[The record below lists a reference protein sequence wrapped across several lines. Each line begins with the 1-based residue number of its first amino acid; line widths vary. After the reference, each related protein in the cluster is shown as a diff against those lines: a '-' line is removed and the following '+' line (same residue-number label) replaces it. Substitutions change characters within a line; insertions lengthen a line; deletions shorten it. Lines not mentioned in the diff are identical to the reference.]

1 MTIKDIITK
10 NKLIKFLNIEKIP
23 KITLIT
29 LFIIGISY
37 LFQYIHFSEII
48 FFYKTLIIIFLSVIS
63 IKINKNFFYY
73 GFIFT
78 FSIFMYYSSFVF
90 KFNFI
95 KKIDNVKTITGIVTG
110 KTEIKNKFLYTIKT
124 NAIITKKERIIS
136 STYIKLLSS
145 KNLELSDYIIC
156 KNIYQLTKVKTINDW
171 EKEKFHQ
178 GYAGIFI
185 SNTIKKYNESV
196 IYQKIYRYIKIIA
209 SVRNFILNQIKITLD
224 DQPLFKTIFLGESNK
239 DQNIKQIFNTW
250 GITHYLARSG
260 LHIQILISLISFIL
274 LFLGISYKK
283 IIFFE
288 SFILLFFYFFSFQ
301 SISFLRA
308 ITMFLMN
315 KFCLLLKI
323 KTTSLHI
330 VSATALLIFFI
341 NPYSFFL
348 LSTQLT
354 FFCTF
359 ILAVINYKQ
368 YQI

>member
-1 MTIKDIITK
+1 LTLKDIIAK

-23 KITLIT
+23 KITRIALLT
-29 LFIIGISY
+29 IGISY
-37 LFQYIHFSEII
+37 LFQYIRFSEII
-48 FFYKTLIIIFLSVIS
+48 FVYKILIIIILSTIS
-63 IKINKNFFYY
+63 MAINKNYLSY
-73 GFIFT
+73 AFIFIIST
-78 FSIFMYYSSFVF
+78 FMYYSYFVF
-90 KFNFI
+90 EFNFI
-95 KKIDNVKTITGIVTG
+95 KKVDNIKTITGIVTG
-110 KTEIKNKFLYTIKT
+110 KTETKNKFLYTIKT
-124 NAIITKKERIIS
+124 NAIITKKEKIIY
-136 STYIKLLSS
+136 STYVKLLSN

-156 KNIYQLTKVKTINDW
+156 KNIYQLTKIKTINDW

-209 SVRNFILNQIKITLD
+209 SARNFILNQIKITLK

-239 DQNIKQIFNTW
+239 NQNIKQIFNTW

-260 LHIQILISLISFIL
+260 LHIQILISFISFIL
-274 LFLGISYKK
+274 LFLGINYKK

-308 ITMFLMN
+308 IIMFLMN

>member
-1 MTIKDIITK
+1 MA
-10 NKLIKFLNIEKIP
+10 
-23 KITLIT
+23 
-29 LFIIGISY
+29 
-37 LFQYIHFSEII
+37 
-48 FFYKTLIIIFLSVIS
+48 
-63 IKINKNFFYY
+63 INKNFLSSR
-73 GFIFT
+73 FIVIISF
-78 FSIFMYYSSFVF
+78 FMYYSCFVF
-90 KFNFI
+90 EFNVI
-95 KKIDNVKTITGIVTG
+95 KKIDNIKTITGIITG
-110 KTEIKNKFLYTIKT
+110 KTETKNKFLYTIKT
-124 NAIITKKERIIS
+124 KAIITKKEKIFDSKYVKI
-136 STYIKLLSS
+136 LSS
-145 KNLELSDYIIC
+145 KNLELSDYVIC
-156 KNIYQLTKVKTINDW
+156 RNIYQLTKIKSMNDW

-178 GYAGIFI
+178 GYVGIFI

-196 IYQKIYRYIKIIA
+196 IYEKIYNCIKLFGSIR
-209 SVRNFILNQIKITLD
+209 SSILNQVKIILK

-239 DQNIKQIFNTW
+239 DKDIKKIFNTW

-260 LHIQILISLISFIL
+260 LHIQILISFISFIL
-274 LFLGISYKK
+274 LFLGINYKK
-283 IIFFE
+283 IIYFE
-288 SFILLFFYFFSFQ
+288 AFILLIFYFFSFQ

-359 ILAVINYKQ
+359 ILAIINYKQ